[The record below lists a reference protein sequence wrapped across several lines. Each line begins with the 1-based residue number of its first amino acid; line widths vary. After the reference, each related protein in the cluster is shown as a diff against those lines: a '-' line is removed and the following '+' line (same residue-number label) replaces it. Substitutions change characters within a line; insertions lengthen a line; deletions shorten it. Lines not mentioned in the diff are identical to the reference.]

1 MFSKYNIS
9 TLLLFLLLIS
19 DVFVSCEGNKNP
31 EVLIRTEK
39 GDIVVELYAEK
50 APVTVA
56 NFLRY
61 VEENRFEEATFYR
74 TVTMD
79 NQPENDIKIEV
90 IQGGLYTDDH
100 PDALPP
106 IAHEPTSLTGIKH
119 LDGVISMARYEPGT
133 AGSEFFI
140 CVGDQPSLDEGGKRN
155 PDGAGFAAFGKVTEG
170 MEVVHTIHNSPAE
183 GQWLEPRIKILTT
196 QIGP

>member
-1 MFSKYNIS
+1 MQPKNSKS
-9 TLLLFLLLIS
+9 VLLLYALLLS
-19 DVFVSCEGNKNP
+19 ALLLSCVSSNNP
-31 EVLIRTEK
+31 EILIQTEA
-39 GDIVVELYAEK
+39 GDIVVELYPDK

-61 VEENRFEEATFYR
+61 VEENRFEQATFYR

-90 IQGGLYTDDH
+90 IQGGLYADDH

-106 IAHEPTSLTGIKH
+106 IEHESTGLTGIRH
-119 LDGVISMARYEPGT
+119 LDGVISLARNEPGT

-155 PDGAGFAAFGKVTEG
+155 PDGAGFAAFGKVTRG
-170 MEVVHTIHNSPAE
+170 MDVVHVIHASSAE
-183 GQWLEPRIKILTT
+183 GQWLEPRIRILS
-196 QIGP
+196 IKLLP